1 MHGMELAGLDLNLLV
16 ALDALLHEAHVGRA
30 AERIGLSQPA
40 VSHALA
46 RLRDLFQDPLLVR
59 TGGRMLRTP
68 RAEALRGLVTA
79 AMQQLRDVFQP
90 DREFDPAASTR
101 RFVLRVPDHV
111 VDLLLPPLM
120 RRLARRAPGVT
131 LDAGSWRGPAALA
144 SEAAEAVDFII
155 CCEAGPVP
163 GFASRRL
170 FSDTEATVA
179 RRGHPRIRELGT
191 LEGFLE
197 APQIAVRGPL
207 AMEDPVDAWL
217 RAEGHTRQIALTV
230 PSYLQA
236 VHLAAATDLVA
247 LVPRRLIDRMAKWLP
262 VRACRPPLDPGLY
275 HEYLLQPRRSAA
287 DGGARWMRE
296 EILSVGA
303 GLERSGKSA
312 G

>member
-1 MHGMELAGLDLNLLV
+1 MHTMELAGLDLNLLV
-16 ALDALLHEAHVGRA
+16 ALEALLREAHVGRA

-40 VSHALA
+40 ASHALA

-68 RAEALRGLVTA
+68 RAEALRGPVAT
-79 AMQQLRDVFQP
+79 AMQQLREVFQP
-90 DREFDPAASTR
+90 DGGFDPTASTR

-120 RRLARRAPGVT
+120 RRLARKAPRVT
-131 LDAGSWRGPAALA
+131 LDTGSWRGPASLT
-144 SEAAEAVDFII
+144 SEAAEGVDFLI

-163 GFASRRL
+163 GFANWRL
-170 FSDTEATVA
+170 FSDTEAIVA

-191 LEGFLE
+191 LEAFLD

-207 AMEDPVDAWL
+207 ATEDPVDAWL
-217 RAEGHTRQIALTV
+217 RAEGHARQVALTV

-247 LVPRRLIDRMAKWLP
+247 FVPRRLIDRMAKWLP
-262 VRACRPPLDPGLY
+262 VRACRPPLDPGFF
-275 HEYLLQPRRSAA
+275 HEYLLQALRSAA

-296 EILSVGA
+296 EILSVGS